1 MFDLNLLGTILPSQ
15 VFGRHMAEQ
24 GEGVILNVSSM
35 SAMRPLTRVVGYSAA
50 KAGIDNFTQWLSV
63 HMARIIRRASAS
75 TP

>member
-35 SAMRPLTRVVGYSAA
+35 SAAPLDPRGRLFGRG